1 LKTHVKKIKTLLCS
15 SLFISSIGLSL
26 VAGNVHAAQSPEWIS
41 MHGSVCQGANLGQ
54 SINLGTDWT
63 PRGVRNDQAIGS
75 NKFFFVVCPITI
87 TDDKSSTEGSD
98 IYVMIDYRERDEFNR
113 VSCTASRFGQ
123 GGDLVKN
130 VMKRDTSTIRTGA
143 IDTSAKVTMVLQNV
157 VNDSDSGYAAILEF
171 GVVVVCALPPGAGIN
186 ALSFNHNDEKTSE

>member
-26 VAGNVHAAQSPEWIS
+26 VAGNANAVQSPEWIS

-54 SINLGTDWT
+54 SLNLGTDWT

-87 TDDKSSTEGSD
+87 TDDKTGTEGSD
-98 IYVMIDYRERDEFNR
+98 IRVMIDYRDRDEFNR
-113 VSCTASRFGQ
+113 VSCTASRFDQ
-123 GGDLVKN
+123 SGDNVKN
-130 VMKRDTSTIRTGA
+130 VMKRDTSKGTGSERVQ
-143 IDTSAKVTMVLQNV
+143 IILNNV
-157 VNDSDSGYAAILEF
+157 VSGSDSGYSAIQEY

-186 ALSFNHNDEKTSE
+186 ALSFNHNDALEPE